1 MRTYKVRLQID
12 VYNPLMNDMDLERV
26 IKRSLDADSDFYVKE
41 LTVIED

>member
-26 IKRSLDADSDFYVKE
+26 IKRTLDADSDLEVRSM
-41 LTVIED
+41 TIIED